1 MPGRAMAAYAA
12 ALSTRSV
19 RFVDRAS
26 SVTTTLA
33 PAVLHSL
40 PSLHRTCST
49 GAAADTAP
57 EQRRARGGEVAAVE
71 GRGEGAV
78 PARTGCT
85 HAQSNNQ
92 NQPNNLAVIN
102 QAKTHKAR
110 TRVDVSVPP
119 SLSPYVPFSAIDES
133 RNPALD
139 RRTHLSQP
147 ETID

>member
-1 MPGRAMAAYAA
+1 M
-12 ALSTRSV
+12 
-19 RFVDRAS
+19 
-26 SVTTTLA
+26 
-33 PAVLHSL
+33 
-40 PSLHRTCST
+40 
-49 GAAADTAP
+49 
-57 EQRRARGGEVAAVE
+57 AAVE

-147 ETID
+147 ETIDADMPTTTKKRTTLALAMEEQHRTAMNSIDGSYENVLARKL